1 MATPTSRDWEA
12 LETVKQAS
20 VGQLLLKSARL
31 LDERA
36 LARVNR
42 TPGKPASPAIRPAH
56 TALFPHVDRQGTRLT
71 ELARRLGVTK
81 QAVGQ
86 LVGDLEQMGVLE
98 RADDPLD
105 GRAKLVRFTDRG
117 LRALEHGLHIL
128 RGIELEIEARIGR
141 RRMRELHQTLAELV
155 DELGKPAG

>member
-42 TPGKPASPAIRPAH
+42 VPGKPASPAIRRAH

-71 ELARRLGVTK
+71 ELARRLGITK

-141 RRMRELHQTLAELV
+141 RRMRELHQTLGELV
-155 DELGKPAG
+155 DELGKPEG